1 HHEWH
6 YWVATIVFGVRK
18 DRNVGFQ
25 ELHLYAKHQSS
36 ITSDPKHGFSSP
48 ISPAT
53 SLSRPEKTRSQSWKL
68 LALHSFTSRFASSVD
83 IGLACFHRT
92 ASLYFFPAD
101 LEDAPTECRFKVGW
115 SANRR
120 MNLCPTEPVQPKTPH
135 FFLGTADPI
144 LLREKISL
152 KMESGDVK

>member
-1 HHEWH
+1 MS
-6 YWVATIVFGVRK
+6 AF
-18 DRNVGFQ
+18 RNSISRLGISHRSFQ
-25 ELHLYAKHQSS
+25 TQKR
-36 ITSDPKHGFSSP
+36 GFSAP

-101 LEDAPTECRFKVGW
+101 LGDAPTECRFKVGW

-144 LLREKISL
+144 LLREKILL
-152 KMESGDVK
+152 KWKVKTLNDLGAFIQALFGW